1 MEEHV
6 QSIPGLR
13 TMKKEGVESFIEFP
27 IRAEGNVLGIVQLA
41 DRSPR
46 KFKPEEVSL
55 LETIGNQMGVAVQK
69 AQLYEETRRQALEL
83 EKASKMQADFTAM
96 IVHDLRSP
104 LNNIIGTVGM
114 MEEGLFGPV
123 NQEQKKWL
131 GKIGNNVR
139 NLVDLTNDVLDLSK
153 LETGHIDIVTEDVDL
168 GRLIR
173 NIVDNYT
180 VMAQDKKKIRLWSS
194 VDPAL
199 PQITADARRLD
210 QVLSNLLSNAMKF
223 TGEGGEV
230 EVGGGRED
238 SSEIKVWVRDTGVG
252 IPSEELPNFS
262 KNTSKPPAAKLP
274 NRRELAWDW

>member
-1 MEEHV
+1 M
-6 QSIPGLR
+6 
-13 TMKKEGVESFIEFP
+13 
-27 IRAEGNVLGIVQLA
+27 
-41 DRSPR
+41 
-46 KFKPEEVSL
+46 
-55 LETIGNQMGVAVQK
+55 
-69 AQLYEETRRQALEL
+69 
-83 EKASKMQADFTAM
+83 
-96 IVHDLRSP
+96 
-104 LNNIIGTVGM
+104 
-114 MEEGLFGPV
+114 
-123 NQEQKKWL
+123 
-131 GKIGNNVR
+131 
-139 NLVDLTNDVLDLSK
+139 DLTNDVLDLSK

-180 VMAQDKKKIRLWSS
+180 VMAQDKKIRLWSS

-252 IPSEELPNFS
+252 IPSEELPELFQKYKQTTSGKTSQQKGTGLGLVICKMIAEAHGGRIWAESEEGKGTTFFFS
-262 KNTSKPPAAKLP
+262 LPAHA
-274 NRRELAWDW
+274 